1 MQCELEDVRWAF
13 KIFMYLIKN
22 GSIPEDKRDYH
33 YAYQRSEVRHVLT
46 EIIEEEAEVKIFSLG
61 GVIYLSPGVDNWFLG
76 YSNQQL
82 RDKMKLQNNSK
93 LYLAYFVI
101 LCLLAEF
108 YNSKDQSMA
117 SRQFLG
123 LDELEET
130 VTEQINQV
138 RMSPDS
144 EIKQA
149 ENKLDLN
156 LSDVAGVWEDLPPFD
171 DELKNLRLGRNNRI
185 SFMLRVMSFLED
197 EGLIQVLEDREIRL
211 LPKFEHLI
219 IKYYFHSE
227 RKDKLL
233 QLIEDGLMEV
243 ATDAENQ

>member
-1 MQCELEDVRWAF
+1 MEYDLEDIRWAF
-13 KIFMYLIKN
+13 KIFMYLVKN
-22 GSIPEDKRDYH
+22 GSIPEDERDYH
-33 YAYQRSEVRHVLT
+33 YAFQKNEVRYLLE
-46 EIIEEEAEVKIFSLG
+46 EIIEEESDVKIFKLG
-61 GVIYLSPGVDNWFLG
+61 GVIYLTPGVDNWFLG

-82 RDKMKLQNNSK
+82 RDKMKLRNNRE

-123 LDELEET
+123 LEELEEK
-130 VTEQINQV
+130 VTEQINQINSTPEREV
-138 RMSPDS
+138 
-144 EIKQA
+144 KQT
-149 ENKLDLN
+149 EDQLQLN
-156 LSDVAGVWEDLPPFD
+156 LSEVAEVWSDLPVFD
-171 DELKNLRLGRNNRI
+171 DELKNLRRGRNNRV
-185 SFMLRVMSFLED
+185 SFILRVMSFLED
-197 EGLIQVLEDREIRL
+197 EGLVQVLENREIRL

-233 QLIEDGLMEV
+233 KLIEKGVMESDL
-243 ATDAENQ
+243 DAAN

>member
-1 MQCELEDVRWAF
+1 MEYDLEDIRWAF
-13 KIFMYLIKN
+13 KIFMYLVKN
-22 GSIPEDKRDYH
+22 GSIPEDERDYH
-33 YAYQRSEVRHVLT
+33 YAFQKNEVRYLLE
-46 EIIEEEAEVKIFSLG
+46 EIIEEESDVKIFKLG
-61 GVIYLSPGVDNWFLG
+61 GVIYLTPGVDNWFLG

-82 RDKMKLQNNSK
+82 RDKMKLRNNRE

-123 LDELEET
+123 LEELEEN
-130 VTEQINQV
+130 VTEQINQINTTPEREV
-138 RMSPDS
+138 KQS
-144 EIKQA
+144 EEQ
-149 ENKLDLN
+149 LQLN
-156 LSDVAGVWEDLPPFD
+156 LSEVAEVWSDLPVFD
-171 DELKNLRLGRNNRI
+171 DELKNLRRGRNNRV
-185 SFMLRVMSFLED
+185 SFILRVMSFLED
-197 EGLIQVLEDREIRL
+197 EGLLQVLENREIRL

-233 QLIEDGLMEV
+233 KLIENGFMESDL
-243 ATDAENQ
+243 DAAN